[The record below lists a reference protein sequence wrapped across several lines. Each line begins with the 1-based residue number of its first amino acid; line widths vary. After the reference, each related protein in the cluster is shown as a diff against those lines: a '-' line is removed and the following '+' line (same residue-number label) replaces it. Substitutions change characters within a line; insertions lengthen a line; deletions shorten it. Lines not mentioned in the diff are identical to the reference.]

1 MNWERF
7 NEASKSVLAS
17 AQQKMGELGHKEMVT
32 EHLIYAI
39 FSSGDEEIDNIISST
54 SLDTKKLLDELDER
68 LVARGTTT
76 DKKDSEQIYIS
87 PRLAG
92 IFDNAVREAD
102 MAFKGFVTPVDI
114 LLAIVSDEKNAKNP
128 VLSRYGLDDKRLRM
142 ILKYQA
148 ADAKTSSDREKH
160 GKFIK
165 QYGIDLTALAKEGKL
180 DPVIGRE
187 EEVLRVMEILSRR
200 TKNNPVLVGEPG
212 VGKTAIAEGLA
223 QRIVMGHVPETLR
236 GKSVI
241 TLDLSAMIA
250 GAKYRGEFEQR
261 LKGFVDDVR
270 VSEGRIVLFIDEIHT
285 IVGAGAT
292 DGAMD
297 ASNIMK
303 PALARGELQCMGAT
317 TLREYRLYIEKDS
330 ALERRFQPVIV
341 DEPTPEEALNII
353 KGLQPK
359 YEEHHQVKYTPE
371 AIDATVDL
379 SVRYVNDRFL
389 PDKAIDL
396 LDEAGAKVHL
406 ADSYLPSELAELET
420 RIKNMQAEREEIAIT
435 QDYEKAAYLQM
446 EIKKLEDDFEAK
458 RKEWMTERN
467 DVSANK
473 SEVSREL
480 IAQVVSKW
488 TGIPVSTLTVKE
500 SDRLLHLE
508 EHLSKRVVGQKHAIG
523 IISDAIR
530 RAKAGLKD
538 PRKPIGSFILLGPT
552 GVGKTEL
559 AKALA
564 EFLFLDEQALVRLDM
579 SEYMEKHSVSRLV
592 GAPPGYVGYDEGGQ
606 LTEAVKRK
614 PYSIILLDE
623 IEKAHPDV
631 FNILLQLLDD
641 GRLTDS
647 KGRLVDFKNTIIL
660 MTSNAGADKLDGE
673 SGKMGHLYAREFL
686 AAQKLFRPEFLN
698 RIDDVILFEK
708 LSRKNL
714 THIVDLLLSEV
725 RDRLDKKGIT
735 LSISESVK
743 DLIVSV
749 GYSSEYGAR
758 PLKRAIQDNIVSPL
772 AKEIIAGKFTDGDTV
787 NVSEKNEQVV
797 FVKG

>member
-7 NEASKSVLAS
+7 NEASKSVLAG
-17 AQQKMGELGHKEMVT
+17 AQQKMSELGHKEMVS
-32 EHLIYAI
+32 EHLIYGI
-39 FSSGDEEIDNIISST
+39 FTSGDDDIDSVIEAAT
-54 SLDTKKLLDELDER
+54 LDTKKLTDELSQR
-68 LVARGTTT
+68 LIARGTTT

-102 MAFKGFVTPVDI
+102 TAFKGFVTPVDI
-114 LLAIVSDEKNAKNP
+114 LLAVVVDEKNAKNP
-128 VLSRYGLDDKRLRM
+128 ILSRYGLDEKRLRT
-142 ILKYQA
+142 ILKYQSESKSGEK
-148 ADAKTSSDREKH
+148 DKH

-165 QYGIDLTALAKEGKL
+165 EYGIDLTALAREGKL

-223 QRIVMGHVPETLR
+223 QRIVAGHVPETLR

-270 VSEGRIVLFIDEIHT
+270 ASEGRIVLFIDEIHT

-330 ALERRFQPVIV
+330 ALERRFQPVMV
-341 DEPTPEEALNII
+341 DEPSSEEALNII

-371 AIDATVDL
+371 AIDATVEL

-406 ADSYLPSELAELET
+406 SDSYLPSELAELET
-420 RIKNMQAEREEIAIT
+420 RIKNMQAEREEIAGK

-446 EIKKLEDDFEAK
+446 EIKKLEDEFEAK
-458 RKEWMTERN
+458 RKEWMEERR

-473 SEVSREL
+473 SEVNRDV

-500 SDRLLHLE
+500 SDRLLKLE
-508 EHLSKRVVGQKHAIG
+508 EHLGKRVVGQKHALG

-660 MTSNAGADKLDGE
+660 MTSNAGADKLINGE
-673 SGKMGHLYAREFL
+673 KGIEQMYAREFL

-714 THIVDLLLSEV
+714 TQIVDLLLSEV
-725 RDRLDKKGIT
+725 RERLDKKGIT

-743 DLIVSV
+743 DLIVSI

-758 PLKRAIQDNIVSPL
+758 PLKRAIQDHIVSPL
-772 AKEIIAGKFTDGDTV
+772 AKEIIAGKFVDGDTV
-787 NVSEKNEQVV
+787 KVSEKNEQVV
-797 FVKG
+797 FGKG